1 MWSFGS
7 FPKLTIIFMRPLPPR
22 LWSDAKSLIEW
33 SSKKAE
39 EHDSTEETR
48 WNTNHLPKFL
58 IKPDHVTL
66 LWVLDV
72 HITLQFWAVD
82 NLGITRYQHL
92 HFPKCIPV
100 ITCTWS
106 IDWNHFI
113 ITHISPT
120 EDVDTQYHLTLQM
133 FFSYFFSLKAEVL
146 HTRSITRTLPPGGW
160 NNTLKITTQDTDL
173 LYGYDMCLPGMT
185 SIK

>member
-22 LWSDAKSLIEW
+22 RWSNAKSLIEW
-33 SSKKAE
+33 SSKKSE
-39 EHDSTEETR
+39 EHDSIEETR
-48 WNTNHLPKFL
+48 WNTNHLPKFM

-66 LWVLDV
+66 LCVPDV

-100 ITCTWS
+100 ILQVNPWCTLVSNTSRNDGTKVTSWSTDHWNRWLSPTTWTCCASLMYTLLPPWRLRS
-106 IDWNHFI
+106 QWNHHYI
-113 ITHISPT
+113 VYMKH
-120 EDVDTQYHLTLQM
+120 
-133 FFSYFFSLKAEVL
+133 
-146 HTRSITRTLPPGGW
+146 
-160 NNTLKITTQDTDL
+160 
-173 LYGYDMCLPGMT
+173 
-185 SIK
+185 